1 MKLISRIKSY
11 LEGRRQEARER
22 EIIVRVKEESN
33 LLNVFRIDGI
43 DMITYDG
50 IPVSRTTDKYIL
62 DRLAEYRLLITCKI
76 RQSYERNQGR
86 SHVS

>member
-11 LEGRRQEARER
+11 LERRRQEARER
-22 EIIVRVKEESN
+22 EILVRVKEEIN

-43 DMITYDG
+43 DVITYDG
-50 IPVSRTTDKYIL
+50 LPVSRSTDKDIL

-76 RQSYERNQGR
+76 GQAYERNQGR
-86 SHVS
+86 KHVS